1 MGTEHI
7 PVLVNEVIES
17 LKPKRDG
24 FNVDCTI
31 GLGGHAAAIL
41 GACAPDGHLLGIDLD
56 PEALAIAR
64 ERLGEYKERLTLVHG
79 NFAHLDRT
87 LETYSITDVD
97 GVLFDLGV
105 SSLQLDRPDRG
116 FSFGRPGPLDMRMN
130 PNQSLSA
137 ADVLSQRSEEE
148 LAHIFT
154 RFGEQRWA
162 RRIAGRIVQARK
174 IQPIATTLQLAEIVR
189 GAIPGKSRRSRIH
202 PATKVFQ
209 ALRIYVNDELKHLQS
224 GLDLAVSVLKPG
236 GRICIISFHSLE
248 DRIVKGRFRV
258 LSRGCICLP
267 RTPICV
273 CGHKPSLQ
281 ILTKRPITPQPEEI
295 GRNPRSRSAKLR
307 AAMKIRES

>member
-1 MGTEHI
+1 M
-7 PVLVNEVIES
+7 S
-17 LKPKRDG
+17 LAK
-24 FNVDCTI
+24 
-31 GLGGHAAAIL
+31 
-41 GACAPDGHLLGIDLD
+41 GA
-56 PEALAIAR
+56 R
-64 ERLGEYKERLTLVHG
+64 K
-79 NFAHLDRT
+79 
-87 LETYSITDVD
+87 
-97 GVLFDLGV
+97 
-105 SSLQLDRPDRG
+105 
-116 FSFGRPGPLDMRMN
+116 
-130 PNQSLSA
+130 
-137 ADVLSQRSEEE
+137 E

>member
-24 FNVDCTI
+24 FYVDCTI

-137 ADVLSQRSEEE
+137 ADVLSQRSEERTCPH
-148 LAHIFT
+148 LH
-154 RFGEQRWA
+154 
-162 RRIAGRIVQARK
+162 
-174 IQPIATTLQLAEIVR
+174 TLW
-189 GAIPGKSRRSRIH
+189 
-202 PATKVFQ
+202 
-209 ALRIYVNDELKHLQS
+209 
-224 GLDLAVSVLKPG
+224 
-236 GRICIISFHSLE
+236 
-248 DRIVKGRFRV
+248 
-258 LSRGCICLP
+258 
-267 RTPICV
+267 
-273 CGHKPSLQ
+273 
-281 ILTKRPITPQPEEI
+281 
-295 GRNPRSRSAKLR
+295 
-307 AAMKIRES
+307 